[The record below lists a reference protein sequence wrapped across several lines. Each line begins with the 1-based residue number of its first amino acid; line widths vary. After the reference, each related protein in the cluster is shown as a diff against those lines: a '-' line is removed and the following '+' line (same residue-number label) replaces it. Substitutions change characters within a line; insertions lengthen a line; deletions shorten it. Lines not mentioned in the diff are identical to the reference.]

1 MRCLNGVNTMSAS
14 SLLIR
19 SAAIAALAVSAGAA
33 GAKAC
38 YHFDGQ
44 APDASYA
51 IDGPPIAIG
60 IGEIRVRP
68 LVLDG
73 VVMAADNPANR
84 FFKVAATQQM
94 AGGQA
99 PEMYAKNA
107 SIQMLPRD
115 EVHQITLRYSHQP
128 GAEGVRAAMVEVNG
142 VRHDWQGSLHK
153 LDGKQIGTR
162 HPARFAVRQGEG
174 KGENGWISGELK
186 LTSKDGIKSFTL
198 GAAELRLDDVCF
210 DR

>member
-1 MRCLNGVNTMSAS
+1 MSVS

-19 SAAIAALAVSAGAA
+19 SATIAALAVSAGAA
-33 GAKAC
+33 GAETC
-38 YHFDGQ
+38 YRFDGQ
-44 APDASYA
+44 APGTSYA

-73 VVMAADNPANR
+73 VVQAADNPANR
-84 FFKVAATQQM
+84 FFKVAPSNQQI

-107 SIQMLPRD
+107 SVQMLPRD
-115 EVHQITLRYSHQP
+115 EVHKISLRYSHQP

-142 VRHDWQGSLHK
+142 VRHDWQGSLRK
-153 LDGKQIGTR
+153 LDGKQIGTK
-162 HPARFAVRQGEG
+162 HPARFVVHQAEG
-174 KGENGWISGELK
+174 KGENDWISGELK
-186 LTSKDGIKSFTL
+186 LSSKDGIRSFTL

-210 DR
+210 ER

>member
-1 MRCLNGVNTMSAS
+1 MSAS
-14 SLLIR
+14 SVLVR
-19 SAAIAALAVSAGAA
+19 SAAIAALAVGAGAA

-51 IDGPPIAIG
+51 IDGPPVAIG

-73 VVMAADNPANR
+73 VVLAADNPANR
-84 FFKVAATQQM
+84 FFKVAPSNQHI

-115 EVHQITLRYSHQP
+115 EVHKITLRYSHQP

-153 LDGKQIGTR
+153 LDGQQIGSK
-162 HPARFAVRQGEG
+162 HPARFAVRQDDG
-174 KGENGWISGELK
+174 KGSNGWISGELK
-186 LTSKDGIKSFTL
+186 LSSKHGIRSFTL

-210 DR
+210 ER